1 MESDCECAPQ
11 PQSPCTAHNPMEEW
25 EWVWEWGMGV
35 GMEVGMGVGMGVGS
49 NRLTGMLPSR

>member
-35 GMEVGMGVGMGVGS
+35 GMEVGMGVGS